1 MTEAIALPALT
12 LRSRSGRLVTDD
24 RLVNRASKGDEQ
36 AFAVIYE
43 RYHQDLFRYCQAM
56 LGNPSDAQDALQNTM
71 VKALQALPGEKRE
84 IKLKPWLYRIAHNEA
99 INLMRRRHP
108 GADIDSASTAAIDAG
123 PYESAETKERLHQ
136 LANDLGELPERQRS
150 ALVLRELSG
159 LRFEEIGATLGA
171 TPAVIRQTI
180 YEARTSL
187 QRMKVGREMGC
198 ETVKQALSDGDGRVL
213 RRRDIRAHLGACE
226 SCAEFRADIAA
237 RQRDLA
243 ALSPLPA
250 AASAGLLHGV
260 LAGSHG
266 CLGAGLAGNVGGGA
280 AKTLAASTILKS
292 AAAVVAVT
300 AVGVTAAN
308 RGGLVHLGSTGQ
320 SNNPGNSPAHSI
332 PVPSAITEG
341 SGPSQSSAAF
351 GQQSAKQVRRPQA
364 GHTPREDCGREVGK
378 GRFDPGGGEKRS
390 WRLDRDGDK
399 SELARFPRLTSGRR
413 VSWTG
418 DCRRP

>member
-213 RRRDIRAHLGACE
+213 RRRDMSSSRGLRELRGIQGRHCGPTTRP
-226 SCAEFRADIAA
+226 SRSQPIA
-237 RQRDLA
+237 
-243 ALSPLPA
+243 
-250 AASAGLLHGV
+250 
-260 LAGSHG
+260 
-266 CLGAGLAGNVGGGA
+266 GGGVRG
-280 AKTLAASTILKS
+280 
-292 AAAVVAVT
+292 AVARSPRRQPRLLGSRPRGQRWRGRRQD
-300 AVGVTAAN
+300 A
-308 RGGLVHLGSTGQ
+308 GGLDNSEIGRSSGCRDRSWSHRRQQGRSGASRLDWSKQQPRQFAGALDPGAFCHHRGFRSKSKFGSIRTTI
-320 SNNPGNSPAHSI
+320 SETS
-332 PVPSAITEG
+332 
-341 SGPSQSSAAF
+341 SQ
-351 GQQSAKQVRRPQA
+351 PQA

-378 GRFDPGGGEKRS
+378 GRFDPGGGERRS